1 MPEPYRLWQSS
12 AMHAQAPVQPHRRS
26 GKDVTAYK
34 AGSQN
39 SAGLRS
45 FRSSWASLERAQRLL
60 RSTGRQPCS
69 MKPYHCILARPP
81 PSPAPAPHAAPE
93 GRAGL
98 HAKAGVPFL
107 MLAGGNC
114 KHTLTAFLSQPL
126 GCNVVGVQ
134 LNKYSRLNS
143 HVRALLERSRH

>member
-1 MPEPYRLWQSS
+1 MKGKHPQTLDEMPEPYRLWQSS

-45 FRSSWASLERAQRLL
+45 FRSSLASLERAQRLL

-93 GRAGL
+93 GRARL

-114 KHTLTAFLSQPL
+114 SLQTQPTL
-126 GCNVVGVQ
+126 GCLSSVQ
-134 LNKYSRLNS
+134 GTAK
-143 HVRALLERSRH
+143 LELREP